1 MFKWFEKT
9 WNKLTNQI
17 DDIYEKDLKDLTK
30 IELEKLGREKY
41 GIELDRRK
49 RKETLIQNKELALI
63 SKKLVTLK
71 DDVPVKEQIEEFF
84 L

>member
-1 MFKWFEKT
+1 MFKWFKET

-49 RKETLIQNKELALI
+49 RKETLIKEINSAK
-63 SKKLVTLK
+63 SK
-71 DDVPVKEQIEEFF
+71 
-84 L
+84 